1 MRYRSFKFADYIFLL
16 DPRDSIPFTIFRN
29 RRIKYRCVLP
39 EGKRDVEEAV
49 AAIRMAIR
57 DCSLPLL
64 EPRLEVCPKGVMV
77 LVWCFAVGGILKGSR
92 RSDWL
97 LEGVSGL
104 KPQGAGI
111 NLRGYEQP
119 STVIRIISV
128 PRRVG
133 GRCTG
138 HRYENGLRKS
148 WIKRANSFAPTDDPI
163 RSRGVVMLSIPR
175 RWNRPRRIFE

>member
-1 MRYRSFKFADYIFLL
+1 MRYRSFKFSDYIFLL
-16 DPRDSIPFTIFRN
+16 DLRDSIPFTIFRN
-29 RRIKYRCVLP
+29 RRIKYLCVLL
-39 EGKRDVEEAV
+39 EGKRRCRGGGSCDSNG
-49 AAIRMAIR
+49 

-97 LEGVSGL
+97 LQGVSGL